1 MSRYAVGTIEQLQ
14 ELVVVRLI
22 DRNFTRREVMKPGG
36 TRDPS
41 NRSKYLV
48 KRGRKIHFLDNS
60 KVRCRRVSPNW
71 DVRFKKR
78 TRYNNRYPFLM
89 KSDRIGRKCSAFHF
103 WHSKYISLI
112 VQKIVTF
119 ELDNF
124 ETQLLMGKL

>member
-1 MSRYAVGTIEQLQ
+1 MLSGQLSNYKNN
-14 ELVVVRLI
+14 VVVRLI
-22 DRNFTRREVMKPGG
+22 DSNFTRREMMKPGG
-36 TRDPS
+36 TRDHS

-60 KVRCRRVSPNW
+60 KVRCRRVSPKW

-103 WHSKYISLI
+103 
-112 VQKIVTF
+112 
-119 ELDNF
+119 
-124 ETQLLMGKL
+124 

>member
-1 MSRYAVGTIEQLQ
+1 MLSGQLSNYKNN
-14 ELVVVRLI
+14 VMVSLI
-22 DRNFTRREVMKPGG
+22 DSNFTRRKVMKPGG

-41 NRSKYLV
+41 NSSKYLV

-60 KVRCRRVSPNW
+60 KVRCRVSPNW

-103 WHSKYISLI
+103 
-112 VQKIVTF
+112 
-119 ELDNF
+119 
-124 ETQLLMGKL
+124 